1 VASRQSALGDLV
13 TVPAAGGSAVG
24 GPAAGGPAF
33 ANRFHGQDVVVTG
46 HTGFKG
52 SWLTLWLTHL
62 GARVHGYALP
72 PPSTPSLFEMARLDQ
87 AIDHS
92 LGDVRDLEGFSAL
105 LQRTRPRFV
114 FHLAAQAIVSLS
126 YSDPVETISTNVMG
140 TVMVLEALR
149 RVTWPCAAVLI
160 TSDKCYHNVE
170 WPWGYRETDRLGGKD
185 VYSGSK
191 GAAELAIGCYLHAFF
206 SDGDH
211 PVRLAVGRAG
221 NVIGGGDW
229 AADRIV
235 VDCIKAW
242 MAGRRVQLRSPDAT
256 RPWQHVLEPLGGYL
270 ALAQSLA
277 EGAALHGEPFNF
289 GPRAEQSR
297 RVVELLDDL
306 AALWGL
312 DSGAE
317 AYEIVERRPFH
328 EAGLLKLNCDKA
340 LMALRWMPTLTYREC
355 ITMTGDWYRSVLR
368 DGAEARAMTLA
379 QIARYEELA
388 AARGLP
394 WRNAQGGDSS

>member
-1 VASRQSALGDLV
+1 MTVSTASVSAASVSVVG
-13 TVPAAGGSAVG
+13 VPG
-24 GPAAGGPAF
+24 AGGPAPGVQAPGVQAPGVQALGGAPF

-87 AIDHS
+87 AIDHT
-92 LGDVRDLEGFSAL
+92 LGDVRDLERFAAL
-105 LQRTRPRFV
+105 LQRTRPAFV

-140 TVMVLEALR
+140 TTMVLEALR

-191 GAAELAIGCYLHAFF
+191 GAAEIAIGCYLHAFF
-206 SDGDH
+206 SGGDH

-242 MAGRRVQLRSPDAT
+242 MAGRRVQLRSPRCHAS
-256 RPWQHVLEPLGGYL
+256 V
-270 ALAQSLA
+270 
-277 EGAALHGEPFNF
+277 AACPGT
-289 GPRAEQSR
+289 AR
-297 RVVELLDDL
+297 RLP
-306 AALWGL
+306 
-312 DSGAE
+312 DSGAG
-317 AYEIVERRPFH
+317 AGAGRGAPRRTLQLRA
-328 EAGLLKLNCDKA
+328 AGGTE
-340 LMALRWMPTLTYREC
+340 PH
-355 ITMTGDWYRSVLR
+355 
-368 DGAEARAMTLA
+368 
-379 QIARYEELA
+379 
-388 AARGLP
+388 
-394 WRNAQGGDSS
+394 GGRVAG